1 MELFESLPENSQKS
15 TEKATSAR
23 PSRTRRNASTIPRES
38 WGPAS
43 TESSTRPVL
52 EGESLDA
59 VVSRAMKVTT
69 WSVAQP
75 TLVVSSNGKYEASR
89 FQPVPGTWE
98 PWYWTLVE
106 LETNKVL
113 TARWECPHCGRQFHG
128 RGVCEEHC
136 KGKVGSFGPTCP
148 KMNPI
153 RGGKVNER

>member
-1 MELFESLPENSQKS
+1 MELFENSQENSQTS
-15 TEKATSAR
+15 TERATSAH
-23 PSRTRRNASTIPRES
+23 PSPTRRNSLNETEIC
-38 WGPAS
+38 PAS

-52 EGESLDA
+52 EGENLDA
-59 VVSRAMKVTT
+59 VVKRAMKVTT

-75 TLVVSSNGKYEASR
+75 TRVVSSNGKYEASR
-89 FQPVPGTWE
+89 FQPVPGPWE

-113 TARWECPHCGRQFHG
+113 TARYECPHCGRQFHG
-128 RGVCEEHC
+128 SGVCEEHC

>member
-1 MELFESLPENSQKS
+1 MELFENLPENSQKS
-15 TEKATSAR
+15 TEKATSAH
-23 PSRTRRNASTIPRES
+23 PSHTRRSLLNETGIC
-38 WGPAS
+38 PAS
-43 TESSTRPVL
+43 TESSTHLVL

-59 VVSRAMKVTT
+59 VVKRAMKVTT

-75 TLVVSSNGKYEASR
+75 TRVVSLNGKYEASR

-106 LETNKVL
+106 LETDKVL

-136 KGKVGSFGPTCP
+136 KGKIGSFGPTCP